1 MITDFHSHVLPGLDD
16 GSASLEE
23 SIAMLRMASEQGI
36 RHVIAT
42 PHFYPRHDSPERFLT
57 RRARAD
63 AILRE
68 EMAKYDDLPK
78 LSLGAEVYFFQGI
91 SDSDEIQA
99 LTINKTGCILLEMP
113 GSPWTDSMYHE
124 IEQLRAKQGLI
135 PLIAHVDRYIG
146 PLRTY
151 GIPERLA
158 ELPVLVQANA
168 SFFLRTATR
177 GMAMRLLRNRKIHL
191 LGSDCHN
198 LTDRKPN
205 LGLAVS
211 SIEQK
216 LGSDTISW
224 IESNETY
231 VLQSKNNI

>member
-1 MITDFHSHVLPGLDD
+1 MITDFHSHVLPGIDD

-42 PHFYPRHDSPERFLT
+42 PHFYPRHDSPERFLA
-57 RRARAD
+57 RRDRAE
-63 AILRE
+63 AMLRE
-68 EMAKYDDLPK
+68 EMEKYDDLPK
-78 LSLGAEVYFFQGI
+78 LSVGAEVYFFHGI
-91 SDSDEIQA
+91 SESDEIQA
-99 LTINKTGCILLEMP
+99 LTIDKTGCILLEMQ

-124 IEQLRAKQGLI
+124 MEEIRAKQGLM

-146 PLRTY
+146 PMRTY
-151 GIPERLA
+151 GIPDRLA
-158 ELPVLVQANA
+158 QLPVMVQANA

-177 GMAMRLLRNRKIHL
+177 GMAMRLLRNKQIHL

-205 LGLAVS
+205 LGFAVS
-211 SIEQK
+211 AIEKK

-224 IESNETY
+224 VENNETY
-231 VLQSKNNI
+231 VLKSKKNF

>member
-1 MITDFHSHVLPGLDD
+1 MITDFHSHVLPGIDD

-42 PHFYPRHDSPERFLT
+42 PHFYPRHDSPERFLA
-57 RRARAD
+57 RRDRAE
-63 AILRE
+63 AMLRE
-68 EMAKYDDLPK
+68 EMEKYDDLPK
-78 LSLGAEVYFFQGI
+78 LSVGAEVYFFHGI
-91 SDSDEIQA
+91 SESDEIQA
-99 LTINKTGCILLEMP
+99 LTIDKTGCILLEMQ

-124 IEQLRAKQGLI
+124 MEEIRAKQGLM

-146 PLRTY
+146 PMRTY
-151 GIPERLA
+151 GIPDRLA
-158 ELPVLVQANA
+158 QLPVMVQANA

-177 GMAMRLLRNRKIHL
+177 GMAMRLLRNKQIHL

-205 LGLAVS
+205 LGFAVS
-211 SIEQK
+211 AIEKK

-224 IESNETY
+224 VENNETY
-231 VLQSKNNI
+231 VLKSKKNI